1 MLGVWCGPEHN
12 FIRYRC
18 KRVAAIAAFAAA
30 LLAAGA
36 VQARSPYCT
45 AKAAL
50 IHFTLIL
57 AMDHAADNIRANTI
71 SSGCILTERIFLMAG
86 PFVESERPP
95 VGLPQAV

>member
-1 MLGVWCGPEHN
+1 MLGVWCGPGHN

-36 VQARSPYCT
+36 AQAQTTIT
-45 AKAAL
+45 AFPT
-50 IHFTLIL
+50 H

-71 SSGCILTERIFLMAG
+71 SSGFILTERIFLMAG